1 MSTVS
6 AASSHQ
12 HVKAQ
17 TAVQHQAK
25 QTKVDADG
33 DHDGTKQAPS
43 AKASSKPLS
52 ATIGQ
57 NVSTTA

>member
-6 AASSHQ
+6 AATSHQ
-12 HVKAQ
+12 QVTAQ
-17 TAVQHQAK
+17 APVQNQAK
-25 QTKVDADG
+25 QSKVDADG
-33 DHDGTKQAPS
+33 DNDGTKQTQA
-43 AKASSKPLS
+43 AKQPKPLS